1 MSEYSLAQQ
10 CKVFFTLKKINEC
23 RDFPGSPVAKTPNAG
38 GPGSIPAWGTI
49 SHILQLRVRI
59 YHNEDWR
66 FCVLQLRPGAAK
78 WINKYLKKKKNNSE
92 CNSPHWEN
100 KGYKS
105 YHLIRFR
112 KNIWPQHPFMIKK
125 KIKETS

>member
-38 GPGSIPAWGTI
+38 DPGSIPAWGTI

-78 WINKYLKKKKNNSE
+78 WINKYLKKKKTTVNVIHHIERIKDTNHIISLDLE
-92 CNSPHWEN
+92 RIFD
-100 KGYKS
+100 
-105 YHLIRFR
+105 L
-112 KNIWPQHPFMIKK
+112 NIHSWLKK
-125 KIKETS
+125 K